1 MNSIQSPTSTESKM
15 KTREEIEEIIRN
27 RRAERAGIV
36 GQIII
41 WWNEDSW
48 WSHTHNQGNY
58 QENTPSEVII
68 LNSKYSKVRDSIF
81 YWDNVE
87 VLYAD
92 AESFRTPFKNERY
105 ALDNNHVYISGTVIL
120 GADPKTFCFYQIK
133 WEDSAYATDSTGRI
147 YYKLEILNL
156 DKETFQVVGRT
167 HGFDQFWV
175 YNIGRKLTGE
185 DLKKAIEKYKIP
197 LSATKLFFKNLL
209 KIKK

>member
-1 MNSIQSPTSTESKM
+1 MNSIKSPTSGGTNM
-15 KTREEIEEIIRN
+15 KTREEIEAIIRKK
-27 RRAERAGIV
+27 REQRASKV

-41 WWNEDSW
+41 SSNEDSW
-48 WSHTHNQGNY
+48 WKHTNN
-58 QENTPSEVII
+58 QENIHPEIVT

-105 ALDNNHVYISGTVIL
+105 AIDDNHVYISGIIIL

-147 YYKLEILNL
+147 YYKLEVLNL
-156 DKETFQVVGRT
+156 DKETFQVVGKT

-175 YNIGRKLTGE
+175 YNIGRKLSGE
-185 DLKKAIEKYKIP
+185 ELKNTIVKYKIP
-197 LSATKLFFKNLL
+197 LSTTKLFLKNLL